1 MMKTLDEY
9 MKLPYRMEI
18 IPDPDEGG
26 YVISYPD
33 LPGCLSIADTMSE
46 ALKKGEDAK
55 KPGLKQPLKTTSRS
69 ECLHSWRP
77 IPVSS
82 NCVYQEACTGSSPNR
97 QKLRASV

>member
-1 MMKTLDEY
+1 MMKTPDEY

-33 LPGCLSIADTMSE
+33 LPGCLSIADTMAE

-55 KPGLKQPLKTTSRS
+55 KPG
-69 ECLHSWRP
+69 
-77 IPVSS
+77 
-82 NCVYQEACTGSSPNR
+82 
-97 QKLRASV
+97 